1 MDEINGTEALRLAK
15 EISQIPGMTF
25 TIAFYSYSRAKSEA
39 SAKLTVKEGCTVRK
53 QLPEDRFSIDSE
65 NFFLFTDKHGKP
77 KACYKIL
84 IRYMGFPQ
92 DNFKLRKTKMI

>member
-1 MDEINGTEALRLAK
+1 MEEMNGTEALRLAK

-25 TIAFYSYSRAKSEA
+25 TIAFYPYSRVKGDA
-39 SAKLTVKEGCTVRK
+39 SAKLTIKEGCTVRK

-65 NFFLFTDKHGKP
+65 NFFLFSDKHGNP
-77 KACYKIL
+77 KTCYKIL

-92 DNFKLRKTKMI
+92 DRFKLRKIKMI